1 MGPFVQRLRPEIHSS
16 LSILLLFSRLTQQPA
31 LSSPL
36 EHILS
41 PHCPPSQPSLAHTA
55 QHLINPGSDLFC
67 HLLPV
72 SLQLPLL
79 FHSHSP
85 HPAPALTSPPLPW
98 ITATASRLFYE
109 CLLSPPHPAP
119 CPAAPAI
126 LLTHPFHRL
135 LSCSNTFIGS
145 LWPVDC
151 SPLCLPGI
159 LSPIL
164 SQTNPISTETSVPY
178 LGLCQ
183 QRLRP
188 GKPQNPQQK

>member
-1 MGPFVQRLRPEIHSS
+1 MVQEGALGAADHIRAATQRETGLRKVRSRHSLPFNLFEISLSSPAQEAMGPFVQRLRPEIHSS

-109 CLLSPPHPAP
+109 SLLSPPHPP
-119 CPAAPAI
+119 TCPAG
-126 LLTHPFHRL
+126 TCHPPNTP
-135 LSCSNTFIGS
+135 LS
-145 LWPVDC
+145 
-151 SPLCLPGI
+151 
-159 LSPIL
+159 
-164 SQTNPISTETSVPY
+164 
-178 LGLCQ
+178 
-183 QRLRP
+183 
-188 GKPQNPQQK
+188 